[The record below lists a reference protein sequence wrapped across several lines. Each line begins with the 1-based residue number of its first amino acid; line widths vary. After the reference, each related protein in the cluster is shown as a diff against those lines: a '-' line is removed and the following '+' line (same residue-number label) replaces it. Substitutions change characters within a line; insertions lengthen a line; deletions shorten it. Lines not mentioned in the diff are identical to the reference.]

1 MTLNV
6 SFWVPFFKEW
16 LLINGFCSA
25 NKPTLESRLSSE
37 SIVLIPGGAVEALH
51 CKPKTMRLIIRKRKG
66 FIRLAME
73 TKAAVVPCI
82 GFGENDIFD
91 TICVGDEHSGAESS
105 SDGLDALNVRSLFF
119 KLQTTLYKVFSF
131 SMPLWTHL
139 IPIAYPINVVVGE
152 PIHFSGKPDPAS
164 VDECHARYL
173 KALQDLYD
181 EHKAKYGYEDVP
193 LELL

>member
-1 MTLNV
+1 M
-6 SFWVPFFKEW
+6 
-16 LLINGFCSA
+16 NGFCSA
-25 NKPTLESRLSSE
+25 NKPTLKSRLSSE

-91 TICVGDEHSGAESS
+91 TICVGDEQSGAKSS
-105 SDGLDALNVRSLFF
+105 SDGLDALNVRNLFF

-139 IPIAYPINVVVGE
+139 IPIPHPINVVVGE
-152 PIHFSGKPDPAS
+152 PIHFSGKTDPAS

-181 EHKAKYGYEDVP
+181 EHKAKYGYEHVP